1 MCSVELARGETLA
14 DGSAGRNDEP
24 PSLYSMLNV
33 YRELMKGIAR
43 SPDFGSEALFTA
55 FGALFG
61 KSLTPRY
68 RYYWSCYLPPQDY
81 TSTPDMPFVMLGTAT
96 NPSGTG
102 SPGLNPS
109 GTFGDCSFTS
119 LRWEYGKPSG
129 N

>member
-1 MCSVELARGETLA
+1 MSGIELARGETLA
-14 DGSAGRNDEP
+14 LGSAGRNDEP

-33 YRELMKGIAR
+33 YRELMKGIAWMA
-43 SPDFGSEALFTA
+43 DFGIRPCLRFRSFIWQEPHAAL
-55 FGALFG
+55 L
-61 KSLTPRY
+61 LVMLN
-68 RYYWSCYLPPQDY
+68 LPHDY

-109 GTFGDCSFTS
+109 GTFGDSSFPS

>member
-1 MCSVELARGETLA
+1 MSGIELARGETLA
-14 DGSAGRNDEP
+14 LGSAGRKDEP

-43 SPDFGSEALFTA
+43 SPDFGSDPCLRFRSFIWQEPRAALLA
-55 FGALFG
+55 
-61 KSLTPRY
+61 
-68 RYYWSCYLPPQDY
+68 CYLPPQDY

-109 GTFGDCSFTS
+109 GTFGDSSFTS